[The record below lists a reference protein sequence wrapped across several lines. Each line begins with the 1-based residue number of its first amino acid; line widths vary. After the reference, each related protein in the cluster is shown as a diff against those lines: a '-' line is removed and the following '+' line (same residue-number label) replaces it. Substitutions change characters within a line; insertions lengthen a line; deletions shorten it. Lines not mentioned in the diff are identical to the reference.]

1 LVDVCHGG
9 CGNGVVSI
17 LADVWLVPL
26 LVNNFRFFLFG
37 ILGCWENL
45 RFGFFNRRCM
55 RMNADERGCVER
67 DVEWMRK

>member
-26 LVNNFRFFLFG
+26 LVNNF
-37 ILGCWENL
+37 
-45 RFGFFNRRCM
+45 GFFFVWDFGLLGKFKVWIFLPQM
-55 RMNADERGCVER
+55 YADERG
-67 DVEWMRK
+67 